1 MCKVYYDP
9 AACFVVPITNSML
22 ERESSQDAIEEK
34 AGRGTKDRRC
44 GSIDLCWDDN

>member
-22 ERESSQDAIEEK
+22 ERESSQDAMEEK
-34 AGRGTKDRRC
+34 AGRGTKDRRY
-44 GSIDLCWDDN
+44 GSVDLWWNDN